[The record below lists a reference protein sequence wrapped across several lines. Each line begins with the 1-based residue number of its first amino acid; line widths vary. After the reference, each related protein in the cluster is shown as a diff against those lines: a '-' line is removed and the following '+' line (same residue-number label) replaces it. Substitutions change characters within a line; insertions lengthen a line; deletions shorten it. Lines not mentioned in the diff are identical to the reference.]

1 VDKHEDIHERA
12 LNGMSEAVISALRS
26 FYAGRRQQ
34 LYTYAVSITHCRESA
49 EDAVHQAFERLLRR
63 GSLPEDP
70 GPYIFRSV
78 RNAAV
83 DAIRRSRRQPGAI
96 LADDEA
102 DPAYGG
108 PATHLSQDLEEALQG
123 VSPDEREAIVLK
135 IYGSFT
141 FREISEIRGV
151 PLQTVASWY
160 RRGLERIREAMAREA
175 PR

>member
-1 VDKHEDIHERA
+1 
-12 LNGMSEAVISALRS
+12 MSEAVISALRS

-49 EDAVHQAFERLLRR
+49 EDAIHAAFERLLRR
-63 GSLPEDP
+63 DSLPEDP
-70 GPYIFRSV
+70 GPYIFRCV
-78 RNAAV
+78 RNAAL
-83 DAIRRSRRQPGAI
+83 DGFRRARRQPGPI

-102 DPAYGG
+102 DPSFGG
-108 PATHLSQDLEEALQG
+108 PASHLAQDLEEALQG

-135 IYGSFT
+135 VYGSLT
-141 FREISEIRGV
+141 FREISEVRGV

-160 RRGLERIREAMAREA
+160 RRGLERIREAMSKEA